1 MKQITI
7 LATRVRKAACARC
20 NRVRQS
26 PDYHF
31 RRLPM
36 NHAVLIASTL
46 CFLLGFGYVLFALGA
61 RAYGASRFQFVV
73 LAAGFVL
80 QTIFLYQRGQVIGR
94 CPLTNLF
101 EVLVFLS
108 WAVVLFYLVIGPSYR
123 LSLLGAFTAPLAFAL
138 QTVALIS
145 GLDSISAKTSVNP
158 YLEFHAAFSLLAYGA
173 FVLAGLAGAMYL
185 LQERQLK
192 TRRLNPAF
200 FALPPIHSLGIAN
213 GRLIAVGFLLLTLGM
228 LAGFGVGRA
237 PSPFKLGWSIGVWLL
252 YGAILAAR
260 WLKHLAPRRVANLS
274 VFASCLAIATL
285 WGITFISEPKLT
297 AEGNS
302 KLEIRNSKES
312 VESRRSKVESPNL
325 PPRSCTARSDLGFRP
340 LQEFSHLL
348 RISIFELRV
357 SAGAAAPASV

>member
-1 MKQITI
+1 M
-7 LATRVRKAACARC
+7 
-20 NRVRQS
+20 
-26 PDYHF
+26 H
-31 RRLPM
+31 
-36 NHAVLIASTL
+36 HAVLIASTL

-73 LAAGFVL
+73 LAAGFAL

-108 WAVVLFYLVIGPSYR
+108 WAVVLFYMVIGPSYR
-123 LSLLGAFTAPLAFAL
+123 LSLLGAFTAPLAFVL

-145 GLDSISAKTSVNP
+145 GLDAISARAPVNP

-192 TRRLNPAF
+192 THRLNPAF
-200 FALPPIHSLGIAN
+200 FALPPIHSLGVAN
-213 GRLIAVGFLLLTLGM
+213 GRLIAVGFILLTLGM
-228 LAGFGVGRA
+228 LAGFGVGRS

-252 YGAILAAR
+252 YGGILAAR

-274 VFASCLAIATL
+274 LFASCLAISTL
-285 WGITFISEPKLT
+285 WGITFIADRPVADK
-297 AEGNS
+297 GNS
-302 KLEIRNSKES
+302 KLETRNSKQQF
-312 VESRRSKVESPNL
+312 ESRRLKVESLKANRA
-325 PPRSCTARSDLGFRP
+325 PRTEPATSHFSQ
-340 LQEFSHLL
+340 LQNPSNF
-348 RISIFELRV
+348 LRV
-357 SAGAAAPASV
+357 SSFEFRVSAVAAATAAL

>member
-1 MKQITI
+1 M
-7 LATRVRKAACARC
+7 
-20 NRVRQS
+20 
-26 PDYHF
+26 H
-31 RRLPM
+31 
-36 NHAVLIASTL
+36 HAVLIASTL

-73 LAAGFVL
+73 LAAGFAL
-80 QTIFLYQRGQVIGR
+80 QTIFLYQRGKVIGR

-123 LSLLGAFTAPLAFAL
+123 LSLLGAFTAPLAFVL

-145 GLDSISAKTSVNP
+145 GLDSISARVPVNP

-200 FALPPIHSLGIAN
+200 FALPPIHSLGVAN
-213 GRLIAVGFLLLTLGM
+213 TRLIAAGFVLLTLGM
-228 LAGFGVGRA
+228 LAGFGVGRS

-252 YGAILAAR
+252 YGGILAAR
-260 WLKHLAPRRVANLS
+260 WIQHLAPRRIANLS
-274 VFASCLAIATL
+274 VLASCLAIATL
-285 WGITFISEPKLT
+285 WGITFISEPK
-297 AEGNS
+297 AADKGNS
-302 KLEIRNSKES
+302 KLEIRSS
-312 VESRRSKVESPNL
+312 RAMVERRKTKVETRRFGRVAS
-325 PPRSCTARSDLGFRP
+325 SDGSDLNFSP
-340 LQEFSHLL
+340 LEEFSH
-348 RISIFELRV
+348 FLRV
-357 SAGAAAPASV
+357 SSFEFRVCAGTSAPASV